1 MNATPAID
9 ICHGMPDRR
18 LARLVQ
24 HGMRPFALVVLVSLA
39 AACGGSKKSPTEPS
53 PGSGSGPAPDPGV
66 VARTLVSWGSVPASG
81 GALNVSF
88 EVADHTGAS
97 KSYPL
102 GSAVGPCGVV
112 PPQGPDAISAYR
124 CETGGVGLE
133 FRAVY
138 RTQIIVLRRAV
149 DPSDNPDDV
158 ELSFQEILRVDVPAG
173 SKVGAAE

>member
-9 ICHGMPDRR
+9 ICHHMPDRR
-18 LARLVQ
+18 LVRLVQ
-24 HGMRPFALVVLVSLA
+24 HDMRRFVLVVLLSVA
-39 AACGGSKKSPTEPS
+39 AACGGSKKSPTEPT
-53 PGSGSGPAPDPGV
+53 PGPGSGPAPDPGV
-66 VARTLVSWGSVPASG
+66 VARTLVSWGNVPAPG
-81 GALNVSF
+81 GALSVFF

-102 GSAVGPCGVV
+102 GAAVGSCGVIAA
-112 PPQGPDAISAYR
+112 QGADTISALR
-124 CETGGVGLE
+124 CESGGVGFE

-173 SKVGAAE
+173 SKVGAAQ